1 MQQNSTLDQRR
12 DYQSQ
17 AAFTVKRFCEHI
29 QISESHFYNL
39 LKAGRVRVIKLGRRV
54 LVPTTEVQRLLDGGA
69 S

>member
-1 MQQNSTLDQRR
+1 MPNQDTP
-12 DYQSQ
+12 

-39 LKAGRVRVIKLGRRV
+39 LKAGDIRVIKLGRRV
-54 LVPTTEVQRLLDGGA
+54 LVPATEVERLLNGGA

>member
-1 MQQNSTLDQRR
+1 MHKQVEP
-12 DYQSQ
+12 

-39 LKAGRVRVIKLGRRV
+39 LKVGRVRVIKLGRRV
-54 LVPTTEVQRLLDGGA
+54 LVPATEVQRLLNGGV

>member
-1 MQQNSTLDQRR
+1 MSNQDTP
-12 DYQSQ
+12 

-29 QISESHFYNL
+29 QISQSHFYNL

-54 LVPTTEVQRLLDGGA
+54 LVPATEVQRLLNGGV

>member
-1 MQQNSTLDQRR
+1 MHNQDTP
-12 DYQSQ
+12 

-54 LVPTTEVQRLLDGGA
+54 LVPSSELVRLLSEEA
-69 S
+69 